1 MDINYIYDKL
11 LEIDP
16 NFKKFVEE
24 YDKKNQESFLYL
36 DNSDNSSNLFM
47 TSLNPSSLS

>member
-24 YDKKNQESFLYL
+24 H
-36 DNSDNSSNLFM
+36 DNLSNKELL
-47 TSLNPSSLS
+47 TIINEQTIQRIENII